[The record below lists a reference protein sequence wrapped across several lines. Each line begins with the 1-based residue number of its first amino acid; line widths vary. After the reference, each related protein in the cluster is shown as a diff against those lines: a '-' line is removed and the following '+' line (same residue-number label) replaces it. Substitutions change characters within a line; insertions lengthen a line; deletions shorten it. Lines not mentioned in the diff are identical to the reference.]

1 VVRELAN
8 IGRTPNTKEMMMNR
22 IEIAAGHNSQDLTP
36 LENNASALSVSCT
49 PGVFVMTLVG
59 TFAGAAV
66 SYKVVYGF
74 DAGTPDAV
82 GEIQDHTMQVGDL
95 LSARKAAITSVA

>member
-1 VVRELAN
+1 
-8 IGRTPNTKEMMMNR
+8 MNR
-22 IEIAAGHNSQDLTP
+22 IEIAAGRHSQDLTP

-49 PGVFVMTLVG
+49 PAVFVATLVG
-59 TFAGAAV
+59 TAAGAAV
-66 SYKVVYGF
+66 CWQVVYGF
-74 DAGTPDAV
+74 DAGTPDAA